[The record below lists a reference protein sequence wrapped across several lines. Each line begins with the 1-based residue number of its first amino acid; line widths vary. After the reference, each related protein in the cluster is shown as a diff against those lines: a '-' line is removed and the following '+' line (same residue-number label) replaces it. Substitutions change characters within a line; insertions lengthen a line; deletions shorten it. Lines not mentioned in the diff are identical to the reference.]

1 MQSEGCYFLG
11 ADQSPKFAMRIKTL
25 PDLQPHQVL
34 VKNMACGICGTD
46 VHIYEGG
53 KGASEVNPPVVLG
66 HEYAGIVE
74 AVGDAVTE
82 VCVGDHVAIDPN
94 LYCGRCRPCRMGK
107 KQNCQNLQAL
117 GVNLDGGM
125 AEYSVCPDTHCF
137 KLNPDVSWDHAAMA
151 EPLACALHGM
161 DRADIRP
168 GENVLV
174 IGGGTIGLLMVQ
186 LAKLR
191 GASVVCLSEP
201 VAARREI
208 GLAVGADFAFDPME
222 ETLSSQ
228 FTRATGLDGADV
240 VVECVGKPAAAEQA
254 ISLAGPAGTVLL
266 FSVPP
271 VDATAVL
278 PLFPVFQKELTI
290 LGSMI
295 NPDTHQR
302 AVNLIN
308 AGRLQLEP
316 LITHRYG
323 LTQVE
328 DAIKM
333 QMSSESIKVMVHP
346 HMR

>member
-1 MQSEGCYFLG
+1 MQSQGCYFLG
-11 ADQSPKFAMRIKTL
+11 ADQSPKFAMRTKTL
-25 PDLQPHQVL
+25 PDLQLHQVL
-34 VKNMACGICGTD
+34 VKNKACGICGTD

-82 VCVGDHVAIDPN
+82 VSVGDHVAIDPN

-201 VAARREI
+201 VAA
-208 GLAVGADFAFDPME
+208 
-222 ETLSSQ
+222 
-228 FTRATGLDGADV
+228 
-240 VVECVGKPAAAEQA
+240 EQA